1 VNFAPVL
8 RCLCFLLLPLLP
20 IVAQEELRTT
30 DRFPVGE
37 RGIIPRA
44 AYPTYDL
51 YERLMYRMAAR
62 YPENCRVEE
71 WGRLPSGR
79 KILALRITRD
89 VARGQVA
96 RPQVLCT
103 AAMHGDELAGYWVL
117 LRLAEDLLT
126 RNPGGLIDD
135 IDFYINPLAN
145 PDGAY
150 RAGNQTLAG
159 ARRGNAR
166 GVDLNRNYPDPDD
179 GRYPDGNDHQPET
192 RIFMRAA
199 EDHDFDL
206 AINFHGGAE
215 LFNYPWDTF
224 RARHPDTDWWRRISR
239 EFAHRAQ
246 RDSPDG
252 TYFKDRANGVT
263 NGHDWYPIAGSRQ
276 DYMNYYHRTREATVE
291 ITNAKRFAADGLP
304 ELWTSLRGA
313 LLGFLAEA
321 RYGVHGIVTD
331 RLTGL
336 PVRAHVSIPGHDE
349 THSSV
354 YSSHATGDFYRYLA
368 PGSYRLLV
376 SAPGYRSR
384 TLIVAV
390 RDKQCTRVKLSLEP
404 SESVPARKK

>member
-1 VNFAPVL
+1 
-8 RCLCFLLLPLLP
+8 
-20 IVAQEELRTT
+20 
-30 DRFPVGE
+30 
-37 RGIIPRA
+37 
-44 AYPTYDL
+44 
-51 YERLMYRMAAR
+51 MYRLAAR
-62 YPENCRVEE
+62 YPDRCRVEE

-79 KILALRITRD
+79 NILTLRITD
-89 VARGQVA
+89 NIGKGVVA

-117 LRLAEDLLT
+117 LRLAEDLLV
-126 RNPGGLIDD
+126 RNPGGLTGE

-150 RAGNQTLAG
+150 RAGNHTLAG
-159 ARRGNAR
+159 ARRGNAN

-192 RIFMRAA
+192 RIFMEAA
-199 EDHDFDL
+199 EAHGFDL

-224 RARHPDTDWWRRISR
+224 RARHPDTDWWRRVSR
-239 EFAHRAQ
+239 EFAQRAQ

-252 TYFKDRANGVT
+252 TYFKDRANGIT

-291 ITNAKRFAADGLP
+291 ITNAKRFEAGRLP
-304 ELWTSLRGA
+304 ELWSSLRGA
-313 LLGFLAEA
+313 LLGYLSEA
-321 RYGVHGIVTD
+321 RYGIHGLVTD
-331 RLTGL
+331 RATGR

-349 THSSV
+349 MHSSV
-354 YSSHATGDFYRYLA
+354 YSSYETGDFYRYLA

-376 SAPGYRSR
+376 TAPGYRTR
-384 TLIVAV
+384 TVIVTLE
-390 RDKQCTRVKLSLEP
+390 DKQRRRVHLALERADA
-404 SESVPARKK
+404 VPARKK